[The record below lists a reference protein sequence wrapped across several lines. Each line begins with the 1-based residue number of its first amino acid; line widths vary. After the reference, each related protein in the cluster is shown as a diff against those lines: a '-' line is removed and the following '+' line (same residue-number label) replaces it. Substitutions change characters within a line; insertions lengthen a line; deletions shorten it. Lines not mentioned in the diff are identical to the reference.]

1 MKQRDQDQTEEAL
14 RLIAEGDEAGIDR
27 LYECLGSAMLAAA
40 AAVLRDRFAAED
52 AVQDAFL
59 RVVRS
64 IRTYRPGTNGRAW
77 VLHIV
82 RNAAI
87 SRLPDRRV
95 TYMDDLSFLAPAE
108 DGEERAAD
116 RLLAE
121 SLLASLPPEQR
132 RLVYCKYF
140 LDMTVRAIAAE
151 IQKSKSYVH
160 KEISRAEDRMRKI
173 LLERGQTG
181 QNIGY

>member
-1 MKQRDQDQTEEAL
+1 MRNNHSDIRPIDIGDLKMFQHYYTELYEELMYFLSSYIEDAAL
-14 RLIAEGDEAGIDR
+14 REDLIQDVWMKLWENQTSFQGE
-27 LYECLGSAMLAAA
+27 LA
-40 AAVLRDRFAAED
+40 LK
-52 AVQDAFL
+52 
-59 RVVRS
+59 
-64 IRTYRPGTNGRAW
+64 TYVYHA
-77 VLHIV
+77 V